1 MNAVG
6 LNLITK
12 LRNHLLRQVMLDSKL
27 LRQRIRVR
35 VREDCQGE
43 LLIAD
48 DDLHVEAL
56 DFVVLAALPSRAR
69 LLVNFVETGPLNADG
84 AHVIGASNGVSQC
97 VELAGIQEVKL
108 LLHSLTHGSDRLF
121 GRR

>member
-1 MNAVG
+1 
-6 LNLITK
+6 
-12 LRNHLLRQVMLDSKL
+12 MLDSKL
-27 LRQRIRVR
+27 LRQRIRIR

-43 LLIAD
+43 LLITN

-56 DFVVLAALPSRAR
+56 NFVILAALSSRPR
-69 LLVNFVETGPLNADG
+69 LLINFVESGSLNADG

-97 VELAGIQEVKL
+97 VELAGVQEVKL
-108 LLHSLTHGSDRLF
+108 ILHSLTHGSNRLF